1 MTTRPASW
9 RETYLRLMRSAGGQ
23 ARRLRASLLQ
33 LALAAVF
40 QGLALACVA
49 PLFLHVAHGD
59 PWPAA
64 AAWLAALSGLALAA
78 TALRWRAQGFD
89 YGGHM
94 ARATHELR
102 VRLGEQLRR
111 MPLETL
117 QAQRTGGIAA
127 KLLGGVDEQMNYA
140 LTVINLI
147 LGAIITPAVAALAL
161 LALDWRIG
169 VALLLVF
176 PLIIPLYRWRRPAL
190 DRGARDTGRA
200 NEALNAELL
209 EYMQGLPVCLATG
222 RAGAANERL
231 RQGFEQ
237 LERLQRQAHR
247 RGAKP
252 TLMVVTLVEAGLLA
266 ILACGALWV
275 TQGSLD
281 PALLAAVL
289 VLVVRFAEPLA
300 MFVSF
305 TAIFALIEA
314 ALARVEEVL
323 AVAPLPQWPA
333 QGAPSPQDG
342 IRIEQLDFQYAAG
355 SAPALRGIDLDLPAR
370 GLTALVGPSGS
381 GKTTLTRLLM
391 RHADPQRGA
400 VRIGGVDIRSLS
412 PADLNRLVSTVFQ
425 DVHLFDDTVL
435 ANIGMARPEASEAEI
450 RAAAR
455 AAHCLDLIERLPQGW
470 QTRLGEAG
478 GTLSGGERQR
488 LSIARAILKNAPI
501 LILDEPTAALDT
513 ESELAVQA
521 AIDALVPDRSVI
533 VIAHRLSTIVA
544 ADRILVFEEGRIT
557 QRGTHAEL
565 LAQPGR
571 YRRMWQ
577 AQQA

>member
-140 LTVINLI
+140 LTVVNLI

-557 QRGTHAEL
+557 QRGTHAQL
-565 LAQPGR
+565 LATAGR
-571 YRRMWQ
+571 YRQMWR
-577 AQQA
+577 AQQG

>member
-9 RETYLRLMRSAGGQ
+9 RETYPRLMRSAGSQ

-140 LTVINLI
+140 LTVVNLI

-275 TQGSLD
+275 TQGTLD
-281 PALLAAVL
+281 VALLAAVL

-333 QGAPSPQDG
+333 QGAPSPLGG

-557 QRGTHAEL
+557 QRGTHA
-565 LAQPGR
+565 
-571 YRRMWQ
+571 
-577 AQQA
+577 

>member
-557 QRGTHAEL
+557 QRGTHAQL
-565 LAQPGR
+565 LATAGR
-571 YRRMWQ
+571 YRQMWR
-577 AQQA
+577 AQQG